1 MEFRSFVF
9 PLWVVNGRLEVGSF
23 RALPELMNE
32 VAEGG
37 DRFLFGPQ
45 ENVGGASRGA
55 AGAGADQVH
64 SELFHADPMVRS
76 VPTVTQDDSE
86 RCDVTVLLDGRS
98 TDLRLGT
105 GEVPVLEAAL
115 QLRPELPF
123 ACRGE
128 IGRAHV

>member
-1 MEFRSFVF
+1 MF
-9 PLWVVNGRLEVGSF
+9 
-23 RALPELMNE
+23 
-32 VAEGG
+32 
-37 DRFLFGPQ
+37 
-45 ENVGGASRGA
+45 
-55 AGAGADQVH
+55 
-64 SELFHADPMVRS
+64 RS

-123 ACRGE
+123 ACRG
-128 IGRAHV
+128 GVCGTCRARVVEGSVAMDTNWALEADEVAAGDVLTCPSRTEERRVGKKWV